1 MAVAST
7 TALTVAAI
15 AATAGAGY
23 GAYAGERTNSL
34 QRQGRRRQ
42 EAAQKEAIRIQL
54 IERQRAELAAAN
66 AAKPSPSA
74 QLADPVEPA
83 TTDLTGGIERDRLRL
98 MRSSRLGG

>member
-1 MAVAST
+1 MALAPVW
-7 TALTVAAI
+7 VPAAI
-15 AATAGAGY
+15 AIASGDQAVRNADKQRG
-23 GAYAGERTNSL
+23 L
-34 QRQGRRRQ
+34 QRRSQKMQ
-42 EAAQKEAIRIQL
+42 ERAQSEATRIQL